1 MSLLTSLSSGTSGLS
16 SASAELSVVSD
27 NLANTNT
34 IGFKGGR
41 AAFEDALAQSVVG
54 GSGEVGLG
62 SRLQGVQRILSQG
75 ELANT
80 GVSTDLALEG
90 PGYFVVRGAV
100 AGRTSNYFTRAG
112 QFQIDSSGYL
122 VNMGGMRVQGYGA
135 DATGTV
141 TSAFGDLLV
150 GSAAS
155 QPRAST
161 TLTFR
166 TNLQADA
173 AIPPTFALANPSGTS
188 SSSTSVTAYDS
199 LGNAHQIQ
207 IYFRKTA
214 DGGPWEWHAI
224 ADGGSLT
231 GETAGN
237 PVEVA
242 GGTLSFDNTGRL
254 TAQTQASDFNPRNAV
269 NPQPLTFDFGDPTG
283 AGGTGLLGV
292 TQFSAPSS
300 TTFVGQDGYSSGEL
314 TRIQIDKNGN
324 VQGVFTNGQARTI
337 GQVAVASFA
346 AADQLE
352 RMGSNV
358 YSQTRASGEP
368 AIGAAGDGGRGT
380 ISAGALEQSNVDI
393 AEQFVRMIAAQRAF
407 QANSKTI
414 TTADQLLSE
423 LIAMKR

>member
-1 MSLLTSLSSGTSGLS
+1 MGLLTSLSSGTSGLA

-41 AAFEDALAQSVVG
+41 AAFEDALATSVVG
-54 GSGEVGLG
+54 GSGELGLG
-62 SRLQGVQRILSQG
+62 SRLQAVQRILSQG

-90 PGYFVVRGAV
+90 SGYFVVRGAV
-100 AGRTSNYFTRAG
+100 AGRTSDYFTRAG
-112 QFQIDSSGYL
+112 QFQIDRSGYL
-122 VNMGGMRVQGYGA
+122 VSLQGMRVQGYGA
-135 DATGTV
+135 DPTGAV
-141 TSAFGDLLV
+141 TSAFGDLMV
-150 GSAAS
+150 GSASS
-155 QPRAST
+155 QPRAT
-161 TLTFR
+161 TNLTFR

-173 AIPPTFALANPSGTS
+173 AIPPAWVIGNASGTS
-188 SSSTSVTAYDS
+188 NSSTSVTAYDS
-199 LGNAHQIQ
+199 LGSAHQVQ

-214 DGGPWEWHAI
+214 AGGPWEWHAI
-224 ADGGSLT
+224 TDGGTLT
-231 GETAGN
+231 GGIAGT
-237 PVEVA
+237 PVEVG

-254 TAQTQASDFNPRNAV
+254 TAETQASDFNPQNAV
-269 NPQPLTFDFGDPTG
+269 NPQPLTFDFGDPTPP
-283 AGGTGLLGV
+283 GTGLLGI

-314 TRIQIDKNGN
+314 TRIQIDKSGN
-324 VQGVFTNGQARTI
+324 IQGVFTNGQGRII
-337 GQVAVASFA
+337 GQVAVAAFA
-346 AADQLE
+346 APDQLE